1 MFDKSKIEKLMDN
14 KSLGLKKDEI
24 EWLNFHTKAKMDFIA
39 ANEFQINLSFIN
51 LEKNQ
56 IGNKIPRE
64 IIDML
69 NDNFHFVYQ
78 LNGNEILEIFIN
90 YYKQYFIA
98 KIEEL
103 YNSIQYSEAKDQLI
117 SIKLQIF
124 YVIEFWE
131 CILNYHENYENL
143 GIVHFTP
150 NYVFQFDFSKISNF
164 MKILKTEHLHQ
175 YANFLKFT
183 FATNITNLNTLEFD
197 YKLKYLIDY
206 HQQYDSFGVK
216 PFTRY
221 NILNITYSTFLKIGL
236 KNDFT
241 EFEKSSF
248 GKKITLRFQK
258 SNLLDVKTPFVYLIG
273 IILSK
278 LENNIKIKDF
288 DFTKISIQII
298 GDDNSKKIHPY
309 KEVMFQKDKHIKNN
323 TDEENVEEQLK
334 SKFDYYKRWTEE
346 LNQLNLFRN
355 SLTLNN
361 NKTVYVCFLDFE
373 HP

>member
-1 MFDKSKIEKLMDN
+1 MFDKSKIEKLIDN
-14 KSLGLKKDEI
+14 KSIGLKKDEL
-24 EWLNFHTKAKMDFIA
+24 EWFKFHTKAKLDFIA
-39 ANEFQINLSFIN
+39 ANEFQINLSLIN
-51 LEKNQ
+51 LVKDQ
-56 IGNKIPRE
+56 IGNKIPKE
-64 IIDML
+64 IIDIL
-69 NDNFHFVYQ
+69 DENFQVVYQ
-78 LNGNEILEIFIN
+78 LNDNEILEIFIN
-90 YYKQYFIA
+90 YYKQYFRI
-98 KIEEL
+98 KFEEL

-117 SIKLQIF
+117 DIKQQIF
-124 YVIEFWE
+124 YVIEFWD

-143 GIVHFTP
+143 AIVHFTP
-150 NYVFQFDFSKISNF
+150 YYAFQFDFSKISNF

-175 YANFLKFT
+175 YANFLKMT
-183 FATNITNLNTLEFD
+183 FATNITNLSIFEFD

-206 HQQYDSFGVK
+206 HKQYDSFGVK

-248 GKKITLRFQK
+248 GKKITLKFQK

-278 LENNIKIKDF
+278 LEKNIKIKDF
-288 DFTKISIQII
+288 DFTKITLQII
-298 GDDNSKKIHPY
+298 GADNLKNINPY
-309 KEVMFQKDKHIKNN
+309 KEVMLQMDKYIKNKGAN
-323 TDEENVEEQLK
+323 ENWEEQLK

-346 LNQLNLFRN
+346 LNQLTLFRN

-361 NKTVYVCFLDFE
+361 NKTV
-373 HP
+373 